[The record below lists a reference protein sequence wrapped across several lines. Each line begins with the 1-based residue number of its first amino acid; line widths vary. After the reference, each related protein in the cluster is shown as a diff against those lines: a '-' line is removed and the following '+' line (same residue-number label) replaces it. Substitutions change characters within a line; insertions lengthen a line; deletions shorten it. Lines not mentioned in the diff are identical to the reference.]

1 MGGEKAV
8 VVVVVVVVEGGAITV
23 GNKGTLLENALIPQQ
38 LDDMKKSETFSFSRP
53 FF

>member
-1 MGGEKAV
+1 MGVEKAAAAV
-8 VVVVVVVVEGGAITV
+8 EVVVEGGAITV

-38 LDDMKKSETFSFSRP
+38 LDDMKKSEAFSFSRP